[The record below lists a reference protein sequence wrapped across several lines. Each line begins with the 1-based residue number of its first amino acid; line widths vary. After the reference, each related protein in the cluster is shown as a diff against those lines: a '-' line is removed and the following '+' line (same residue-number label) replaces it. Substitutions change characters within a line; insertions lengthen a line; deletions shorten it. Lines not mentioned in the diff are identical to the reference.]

1 MDDQESFRNG
11 ARAAAEDTPDIRDR
25 YATKSYDIGQDDGVE
40 RAGEGS
46 SEEVTRRLDRF
57 EKQAPAREK

>member
-1 MDDQESFRNG
+1 MTRNPFATGREPPLKIPQTSES
-11 ARAAAEDTPDIRDR
+11 